1 MNVLIVFDFEIK
13 KNMSKQSVVVYEKPL
28 QHLGLDDWNSRLTQ
42 LRNVADL
49 RRNDA
54 FELRHSARNL
64 RNETNIQ
71 TDWDT
76 YHNNARLAD
85 R

>member
-1 MNVLIVFDFEIK
+1 MAN
-13 KNMSKQSVVVYEKPL
+13 QSVVIVEKPL
-28 QHLGLDDWNSRLTQ
+28 QHIQLDDWHSRLHQ
-42 LRNVADL
+42 LRNVADA

-54 FELRHSARNL
+54 FSLRYSARNL

-71 TDWDT
+71 TNWDT